1 MHAFSYSY
9 GSSSYY
15 EYYSGPGA
23 RRCAAAGPGRRALQI
38 LRSAPPHSVTVREY
52 CPSTCRCTITAPPA
66 AETPGIESGAPAV
79 FAIMPRGQPRERG
92 KPTSPKRQ
100 QPWTPADLALL
111 QEQTEGKSLDGTKAW
126 KVLVAEHFP
135 TRGFRQVQQ
144 QAVEKGWQVASQR
157 TARGPGWNGARQP
170 ALRPE
175 GLQHG
180 KSAEQRRAAKP
191 PSSAKR
197 KGKAGGRRRSTKTPR
212 RTPPTVYDYIEAAAR
227 RGLPWPPPEERTP
240 HPRNKAA
247 AGKASAHKSAATRK
261 KASAKPAAAGVRRS
275 CR

>member
-1 MHAFSYSY
+1 VAISAFSAMQLPRAPCACITRARRRSHTPRVYMHAFSYSY

-23 RRCAAAGPGRRALQI
+23 RRCAAAGPGRQALQI

-157 TARGPGWNGARQP
+157 TAQGPGWNGAQQP
-170 ALRPE
+170 ALRPDPHRLAHCCVA
-175 GLQHG
+175 GLRH
-180 KSAEQRRAAKP
+180 
-191 PSSAKR
+191 
-197 KGKAGGRRRSTKTPR
+197 
-212 RTPPTVYDYIEAAAR
+212 
-227 RGLPWPPPEERTP
+227 
-240 HPRNKAA
+240 
-247 AGKASAHKSAATRK
+247 ASCSH
-261 KASAKPAAAGVRRS
+261 
-275 CR
+275 